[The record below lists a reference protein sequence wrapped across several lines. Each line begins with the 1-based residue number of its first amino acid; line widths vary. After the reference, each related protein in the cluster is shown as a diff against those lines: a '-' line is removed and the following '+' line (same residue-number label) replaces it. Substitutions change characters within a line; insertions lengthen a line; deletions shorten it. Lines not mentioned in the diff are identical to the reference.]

1 MLNYSFYKTK
11 ATGLKFEHFV
21 AIVSLTYI
29 SHIYSNLKKFCF
41 YFILLPAWSHA
52 SSVFSLCKE
61 SQILSSL
68 GSRNMDGINHPL
80 RTLQMLILLYAD
92 YFH

>member
-21 AIVSLTYI
+21 AIGLTYI

-41 YFILLPAWSHA
+41 YFILLPAWSPA
-52 SSVFSLCKE
+52 SSAFSLCKE
-61 SQILSSL
+61 NQILSSS